1 MDYEGFYPL
10 GEAAGARN
18 YLPLCD
24 VEIKNA

>member
-1 MDYEGFYPL
+1 MDYEGFYLL

-24 VEIKNA
+24 VEVKNA